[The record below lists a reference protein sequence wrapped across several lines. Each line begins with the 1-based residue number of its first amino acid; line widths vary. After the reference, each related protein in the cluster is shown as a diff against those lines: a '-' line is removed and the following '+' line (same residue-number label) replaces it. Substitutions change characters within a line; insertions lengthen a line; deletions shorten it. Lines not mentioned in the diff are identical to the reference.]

1 MHDVAKRA
9 GVSAKTVSRVFNDD
23 PHVTEETRRRVKSAI
38 QDLKYVPNMLART
51 FRQGRPTVI
60 GIAVPDVAD
69 PFFAAVAKEIE
80 MAARERDMAIVV
92 TSLGD
97 DPSLERSIIET
108 TLRQQVGALII
119 APIAADQSYLSHLQD
134 NLPIVFIDR
143 APMKLS
149 ADYFVE
155 DDFGGG
161 FDATRHLIGHGH
173 RRIAFVADSTDI
185 PTTRLRLEGYRAAHA
200 QEGIETDEAIIALGS
215 RNADAAAQASLDL
228 LGLQNPPTAI
238 FSSNSRFSVGVFPA
252 LRSVNRS
259 DIALVSFGDF
269 PMAAVLQPSVSVI
282 DQNPKHVGRV
292 AAERAFARIANP
304 ARRYRRKNVLP
315 VQLIERES
323 CRSGQLF
330 PVPLDGPGSLAV
342 VRGGSGEAP

>member
-1 MHDVAKRA
+1 MTTMHDVAKRA

-23 PHVTEETRRRVKSAI
+23 PHVTDETRVRVKSAI
-38 QDLKYVPNMLART
+38 QELKYVPNMLART

-80 MAARERDMAIVV
+80 LAAREQDMAIVV

-97 DPSLERSIIET
+97 DPSLEQSIIET
-108 TLRQQVGALII
+108 TLRHQIGALIV
-119 APIAADQSYLSHLQD
+119 APIASDQSYLARWQD
-134 NLPIVFIDR
+134 NFPIVFIDR
-143 APMKLS
+143 APMKLN

-161 FDATRHLIGHGH
+161 FNATQHLISHGH

-185 PTTRLRLEGYRAAHA
+185 PTTRLRLEGYRSAHSQA
-200 QEGIETDEAIIALGS
+200 GLETDEAIIALGS
-215 RNADAAAQASLDL
+215 RNADAAAQASLAL
-228 LGLQNPPTAI
+228 LTLDDPPTAI

-252 LRSVNRS
+252 LHSMNRS
-259 DIALVSFGDF
+259 DIALISFGDF

-282 DQNPKHVGRV
+282 DQNPQHVGRV
-292 AAERAFARIANP
+292 AAERVFARIANP
-304 ARRYRRKNVLP
+304 TRRYRRKNVMP
-315 VQLIERES
+315 VQLIERQS
-323 CRSGQLF
+323 CQNGGPLL
-330 PVPLDGPGSLAV
+330 PAADVPHGLIRERDLA
-342 VRGGSGEAP
+342 